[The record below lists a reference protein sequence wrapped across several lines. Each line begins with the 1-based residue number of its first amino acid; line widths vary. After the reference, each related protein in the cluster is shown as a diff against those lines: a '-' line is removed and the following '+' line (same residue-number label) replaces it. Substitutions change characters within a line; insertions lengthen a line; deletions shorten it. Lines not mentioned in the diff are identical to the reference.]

1 MALDLK
7 ITIQDIS
14 KYKLD
19 YKSICYHK
27 QLIEDLSS
35 RGTVQKKV
43 HMIFFSMQLEIQTHK
58 QIIRCWS
65 IKKVDLGLFV
75 FCIETS

>member
-1 MALDLK
+1 MTGDYVMALDLK

-19 YKSICYHK
+19 CRSICYHK

-43 HMIFFSMQLEIQTHK
+43 HMIFYFYADRNSNAQTDNQMLVSQK
-58 QIIRCWS
+58 
-65 IKKVDLGLFV
+65 G
-75 FCIETS
+75 